1 MIISPD
7 WLSMEDEIANLLAP
21 PIAEQDRATLLAKLT
36 GYAQA
41 VVEEARR
48 QEAAPPTA
56 DERKSASVWLERP
69 VFVCGHHRTGTT
81 LLQEL
86 LDGHPELLVLP
97 SEGSYFSSFRYVAQP
112 NPSVS
117 DIDRFAAE
125 WVARFV
131 DPNFDPHFKLGR
143 SQPFRSPSV
152 HFVQRLLGWQAA
164 LLDGERPAPAFS
176 PMLALAA
183 AFRDVTAAHSAP
195 QLWVEK
201 TPLNEFHVDRLAT
214 FPQARFIHLVR
225 EPSATLSSLLEL
237 YRTAGSARF
246 NRAEHT
252 HIIAQSMRQARRNQR
267 RYPERYLIVRY
278 EDLTAEPHQ
287 EMERVRTFLGIS
299 PHGSL
304 TIPTVGGRPMRS
316 NSSFERG
323 EAGVVR
329 RRSPPALSTADA
341 RLVAAL
347 AADVARQ
354 FGYSTAPLP
363 IPRRYAIRLRHLPA
377 NALRRIRPRLG
388 HLLRLKSF

>member
-21 PIAEQDRATLLAKLT
+21 EAAEQDRATLLAKLT
-36 GYAQA
+36 GYAHA
-41 VVEEARR
+41 VVEQARR

-56 DERKSASVWLERP
+56 GERKSASAWLERP

-97 SEGSYFSSFRYVAQP
+97 SEGAYFSSFRYVAQP

-143 SQPFRSPSV
+143 SQPFLSPSV
-152 HFVQRLLGWQAA
+152 RFVQRLLGWQAA
-164 LLDGERPAPAFS
+164 LLDGERPVAAFS

-183 AFRDVTAAHSAP
+183 AFRDVAAAHCAP
-195 QLWVEK
+195 HLWVEK
-201 TPLNEFHVDRLAT
+201 TPLNEFHVDRLAA
-214 FPQARFIHLVR
+214 FPQARFIHMVR

-237 YRTAGSARF
+237 YRTAGIARF

-252 HIIAQSMRQARRNQR
+252 HSIAQSMRQARRNQR

-278 EDLTAEPHQ
+278 EDLTAEPSR
-287 EMERVRTFLGIS
+287 EMERVRAFLGIS
-299 PHGSL
+299 AHRSL
-304 TIPTVGGRPMRS
+304 TIPTVGGHPVRS

-341 RLVAAL
+341 TLVAAL

-354 FGYSTAPLP
+354 FGYSTASLP
-363 IPRRYAIRLRHLPA
+363 MPRRYAIRLRHLPA
-377 NALRRIRPRLG
+377 NALRRIRG
-388 HLLRLKSF
+388 HLLRLRLFY